1 MAELILFLLAGLA
14 VGLVVG
20 ILCELGERRRLGRMA
35 QEVRLR
41 GNRP

>member
-20 ILCELGERRRLGRMA
+20 ILCELDERRRLGRMA

-41 GNRP
+41 GNRQ